1 MFKIKVELNTAG
13 VNELLRSSGMRAV
26 IQNHA
31 KSMAQRLGDGYGY
44 RIWYGSKDGRVRAFV
59 GTQSKKAFQ
68 ENLEDNTIMKA
79 VGEQND

>member
-1 MFKIKVELNTAG
+1 MYKIKVELNHEG
-13 VNELLRSSGMRAV
+13 VNMLLRSKEMRAV

-44 RIWYGSKDGRVRAFV
+44 RIWYGTKDGRVRAFV
-59 GTQSKKAFQ
+59 GTLNKRAFQ
-68 ENLEDNTIMKA
+68 QNLEDNTILKA